1 MTLLLD
7 SMWQGILVVAVMWGV
22 LKLLPALN
30 AATRYVCWWITLLA
44 VVLLPLRA
52 FVGNTETAPMTAPQ
66 VSAPLARADV
76 IAARTNLPASSEVA
90 SAPAISQMETSPAAV
105 STPLTSTDGFR
116 IHLLAKPAEIT
127 IAVLWGLA
135 SVVLLVR
142 LVRGFL
148 SLRRLK
154 RSAIPMRLALH
165 VRLGHLADVAG
176 VRRDVSLLE
185 SDDVAV
191 PMALGLFR
199 PAIVMPRHFTE
210 QLGEPDF
217 DHIVLHELAHLRRYD
232 DWLNLLQQVLVM
244 LMPIQPAVFW
254 IDRQLMLERET
265 ACDDWVI
272 AVGKTPKHYAASLA
286 RVAELAVWRAGGIL
300 CSPAIGAP
308 SQLYRRVQRLLDRSR
323 NAATRLAAKPLA
335 MVGMTV
341 IALTLGTLRAPRLF
355 ALAEPVDA
363 ATPQPADSQPAPAAQ
378 APADPNAV
386 EKSFDVQ
393 PGDKLVTDIDCGNII
408 VSTWDQNRVQVTVT
422 QKGSAAD
429 EYLKHRHLTIEKQEH
444 AVVVQS
450 RQDPNSSLHGQLE
463 IRYQITLPRNFNVS
477 IKNNSGNVD
486 LSNITGKSEL
496 KLNSGNLHM
505 QAIHGDV
512 AGHDD
517 SGNIKVSDCQGAV
530 DVSTSSGNVLL
541 SKISGSVKG
550 HSGSGNIEAAECAD
564 AVDAKTASGNLKLT
578 KDHGPI
584 TGHTDSGNIDVSDC
598 DTALNASVGSG
609 DIDVKQFAGPSIQAK
624 TGVGNVTARLSGN
637 LKADSALRTGSGNV
651 TIYLPHD
658 AALKLSAS
666 TGIGH
671 LRSDFAGGT
680 DMRTASSPNHDR
692 NTIEQQLNA
701 GGPTLRLESGVGNVQ
716 VLKQ

>member
-7 SMWQGILVVAVMWGV
+7 SVWQGLLLAAVMWCL
-22 LKLLPALN
+22 LKLVPALN
-30 AATRYVCWWITLLA
+30 ATTRYVCWWLTLLA

-52 FVGNTETAPMTAPQ
+52 FVGNTVSNSTIAPALVPA
-66 VSAPLARADV
+66 SAHADF
-76 IAARTNLPASSEVA
+76 IAARTDPPAPPDVA
-90 SAPAISQMETSPAAV
+90 PPPAISRIETSPAPIP
-105 STPLTSTDGFR
+105 TPLTSTDGFR
-116 IHLLAKPAEIT
+116 IHLLAWPAEAT

-135 SVVLLVR
+135 SLVLLVR

-148 SLRRLK
+148 LLRRLK
-154 RSAIPMRLALH
+154 RSAVPMRLALH

-176 VRRDVSLLE
+176 VRRDVRLLE

-191 PMALGLFR
+191 PMALGLVA
-199 PAIVMPRHFTE
+199 PAIVMPRHLTG

-232 DWLNLLQQVLVM
+232 DWLNLLQQILVV

-272 AVGKTPKHYAASLA
+272 AIGKTPKHYAASLA

-335 MVGMTV
+335 MITMTV
-341 IALTLGTLRAPRLF
+341 VALALVTLRAPRLF
-355 ALAEPVDA
+355 ALAEPADGA
-363 ATPQPADSQPAPAAQ
+363 RAQTADSKPAPVAE
-378 APADPNAV
+378 APADASAV
-386 EKSFDVQ
+386 DKSFDVQ
-393 PGDKLVTDIDCGNII
+393 PGDKLLTDIDCGNII
-408 VSTWDQNRVQVTVT
+408 VSSWDQNRVQVTVT

-450 RQDPNSSLHGQLE
+450 HQDPNSSLHGQLE
-463 IRYQITLPRNFNVS
+463 IRYQITLPRQFNVS

-496 KLNSGNLHM
+496 KLNSGNLHV
-505 QAIHGDV
+505 QGVHGDI

-530 DVSTSSGNVLL
+530 DVSTNSGNVLL

-550 HSGSGNIEAAECAD
+550 HSGSGNIEAAECANALD
-564 AVDAKTASGNLKLT
+564 VKTASGNLKLT

-584 TGHTDSGNIDVSDC
+584 TGHTDSGDMDVSDC

-609 DIDVKQFAGPSIQAK
+609 NIDVKQFAGPSIQAK
-624 TGVGNVTARLSGN
+624 TGNGNVTAKLSAN
-637 LKADSALRTGSGNV
+637 LKADSALRTGAGNV
-651 TIYLPHD
+651 TIYLPPD
-658 AALKLSAS
+658 AAVKLSAS
-666 TGIGH
+666 TGIGNM
-671 LRSDFAGGT
+671 RSDFAGGT

-692 NTIEQQLNA
+692 NSIEQQINT
-701 GGPTLRLESGVGNVQ
+701 GGPNLRLEAGVGNVH
-716 VLKQ
+716 VIKQ